1 MNRVPDV
8 EKIAVL
14 RANSLGD
21 FIFTLPALTA
31 LRWAYPESE
40 IVLLGAPWH
49 AEFWDR
55 RPGPVDRVLVIPALP
70 GLRRPVDN
78 DPGPTREEFF
88 ERARAERFDLAIQ
101 LHGGGAN
108 ANPFVRALGA
118 RLTAGLRA
126 EDAPP
131 LDRWVRYLHYQPEV
145 FRYLEVVS
153 LVGAEAVDWRPFLIP
168 TRRDV
173 AEALSMAGVA
183 EKRVALH
190 PGATDPRRR
199 WPVERFAAVGDALAE
214 AGAEVV
220 VTGSAEEKELTQ
232 SVVRHMKAD
241 AMDLAGRLSLGGLAG
256 LYAGCG
262 VVVSNDT
269 GPLHLAVAV
278 GTATVGIFWV
288 GNLINGAPMERTRHR
303 PLPSWTVTCPECGQD
318 ATRTPRC
325 PHDPPFVTDVPAAEA
340 IQASLE
346 LLNTSTAS
354 KHSIGRS
361 GTVVGVSKWNAPLGT
376 MPAAP

>member
-1 MNRVPDV
+1 MNKVPDV

-21 FIFTLPALTA
+21 FIFALPALSA
-31 LRWAYPESE
+31 LRWAYPGSE

-55 RPGPVDRVLVIPALP
+55 RPGPVDRVQVVPALP
-70 GLRRPVDN
+70 GLRQPLDD
-78 DPGPTREEFF
+78 DPGPEREEFF

-108 ANPFVRALGA
+108 ANPFVSALGA
-118 RLTAGLRA
+118 RVTAGLRA

-131 LDRWVRYLHYQPEV
+131 LDRWVRYVHYQPEV

-153 LVGAEAVDWRPFLIP
+153 LVGARAVDWRPFLKP
-168 TRRDV
+168 TRRDQT
-173 AEALSMAGVA
+173 EALSMAGAA

-190 PGATDPRRR
+190 PGATDSRRR
-199 WPVERFAAVGDALAE
+199 WPVERFAAVGDALAQ

-220 VTGSAEEKELTQ
+220 VTGSAGEKALTR
-232 SVVRHMKAD
+232 SVVEHMKAD
-241 AMDLAGRLSLGGLAG
+241 AVDLAGRLTLGGLAA
-256 LYAGCG
+256 LYAECG
-262 VVVSNDT
+262 VVVANDT
-269 GPLHLAVAV
+269 GPLHLAAAV
-278 GTATVGIFWV
+278 GAPTVGIFWV
-288 GNLINGAPMERTRHR
+288 GNLINGAAMERTRHR
-303 PLPSWTVTCPECGQD
+303 ALPSWTVNCPVCGQD

-325 PHDPPFVTDVPAAEA
+325 PHDPPFVTDVPVEEA
-340 IQASLE
+340 VQASLE

-354 KHSIGRS
+354 KHSIGRT